1 MLPRAL
7 ARFAGRQSVGHE
19 RVAHYEAR
27 EAGEVSIADQALG
40 RRVRRKGQLHVRR
53 VRAGRWRGSQ
63 GSARRRQATG
73 SLRSPSLGQLA
84 KGVSGDLVPVG
95 VSAMGVDEDVGVERD
110 LTAALVKRRPAE
122 RLLARFSELRSH
134 PLTLRRSRRGHGT
147 SLLALRVNS
156 SQAGLHE
163 LTQGR
168 PFPCRESSFADA
180 RSPTI
185 ARARG

>member
-1 MLPRAL
+1 
-7 ARFAGRQSVGHE
+7 
-19 RVAHYEAR
+19 
-27 EAGEVSIADQALG
+27 
-40 RRVRRKGQLHVRR
+40 
-53 VRAGRWRGSQ
+53 
-63 GSARRRQATG
+63 
-73 SLRSPSLGQLA
+73 
-84 KGVSGDLVPVG
+84 
-95 VSAMGVDEDVGVERD
+95 MGVDEDVGVERD

-122 RLLARFSELRSH
+122 RLLARSRSSGRI
-134 PLTLRRSRRGHGT
+134 PSPYEGRVADTERRS
-147 SLLALRVNS
+147 LALRVNS